1 MSKKELSKVL
11 FQKKKI
17 KTDKTDH
24 IAKPAKKFS
33 LASIPCRPPI
43 ERQAQFIIEEY
54 VPYGKQG
61 HAEITGSV
69 CKNLPEGVP
78 CPETVIVFANPVTS
92 YSKEWWNVHWKNG
105 QTLSQADKRT
115 NDYRKNA
122 DVKSGGTFE
131 FKNLPDGQYY
141 VVAETCVEFDPDANC
156 HPVRLGA
163 QITLKN
169 AAYVDLDIVSLSAEE
184 IERLTKAKKQTISE
198 K

>member
-1 MSKKELSKVL
+1 MS
-11 FQKKKI
+11 
-17 KTDKTDH
+17 
-24 IAKPAKKFS
+24 
-33 LASIPCRPPI
+33 SIPCRPPV
-43 ERQAQFIIEEY
+43 ERREKFIVKEY
-54 VPYGKQG
+54 SPYKKKGRAK
-61 HAEITGSV
+61 ITGSV

-92 YSKEWWNVHWKNG
+92 YSTEWWTVHWLEG
-105 QTLSQADKRT
+105 QTLSAADMRT

-122 DVKSGGTFE
+122 DVKADGTFE

-156 HPVRLGA
+156 RPVRLGA

>member
-1 MSKKELSKVL
+1 M
-11 FQKKKI
+11 
-17 KTDKTDH
+17 
-24 IAKPAKKFS
+24 
-33 LASIPCRPPI
+33 
-43 ERQAQFIIEEY
+43 
-54 VPYGKQG
+54 
-61 HAEITGSV
+61 
-69 CKNLPEGVP
+69 
-78 CPETVIVFANPVTS
+78 
-92 YSKEWWNVHWKNG
+92 
-105 QTLSQADKRT
+105 RT

-122 DVKSGGTFE
+122 DVKADGTFE

-156 HPVRLGA
+156 RPVRLGA